1 MGKTI
6 NDFKKGDTVYH
17 LSNTSLVMVVVD
29 TNVQLNEVTCRWV
42 DNKGQVQKMEFMPEE
57 LGDSSDLAPRFFS
70 I

>member
-6 NDFKKGDTVYH
+6 NEFEKGDTVYH
-17 LSNTSLVMVVVD
+17 LSNRRLVMVVVEI
-29 TNVQLNEVTCRWV
+29 NAQLNEVTCRWV

-57 LGDSSDLAPRFFS
+57 LGDSSDLGPKIFG